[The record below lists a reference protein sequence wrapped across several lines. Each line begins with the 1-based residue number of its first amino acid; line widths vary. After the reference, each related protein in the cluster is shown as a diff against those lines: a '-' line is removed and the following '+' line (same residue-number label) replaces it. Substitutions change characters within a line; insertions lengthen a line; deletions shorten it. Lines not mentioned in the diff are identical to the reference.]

1 MVCSEA
7 NNYLSLHVS
16 MCKAARLEIHL
27 TRRSVSRDLTEAK
40 EFFSQTDVA
49 IEASATSLSLAL
61 SFCFIKEGKSYSLNQ
76 ACNNSSDFH

>member
-7 NNYLSLHVS
+7 NNYLFLHVS

-49 IEASATSLSLAL
+49 I
-61 SFCFIKEGKSYSLNQ
+61 
-76 ACNNSSDFH
+76 

>member
-7 NNYLSLHVS
+7 NNYLFLHVC
-16 MCKAARLEIHL
+16 MCKAARFEIHL

-49 IEASATSLSLAL
+49 IEASATAL
-61 SFCFIKEGKSYSLNQ
+61 PISKFSTLLLLFQGG
-76 ACNNSSDFH
+76 